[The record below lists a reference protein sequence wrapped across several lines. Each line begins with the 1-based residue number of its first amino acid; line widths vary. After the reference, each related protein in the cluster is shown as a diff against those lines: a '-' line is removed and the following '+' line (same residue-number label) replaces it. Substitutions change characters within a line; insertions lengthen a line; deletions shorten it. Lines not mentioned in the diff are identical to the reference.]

1 MIEFIAIEV
10 LAAVSF
16 LYAVLLSLFYVGP
29 SSALGLAFLWTLV
42 IALLYATVSRRHKL
56 LKGIAILLLLA
67 PIYFFNAMWGITFF
81 GLTTLLLVAHIEHNL
96 YHNHLEYKYVVK
108 NTYVVL
114 IVLFGIWLYLSAFP
128 NDALSHN
135 LTASFPFV
143 IGYLMASIILVRS
156 QRHIKSNMPL
166 NTIRSSNFAYSI
178 IGIFIFVGLIMTKTR
193 DFIFRGISNTLAT
206 LTEFLMRPFYAL
218 FRNYNLEGLTDAVDP
233 VVIESADSLDQ
244 MLEPLETISA
254 VPADPGFNWSQLIDF
269 LLEKTLFILFIALI
283 IWTMFRLS
291 KVLFK
296 NESTENVTQTVE
308 KSFIFGSD
316 KNEAKRNLFERFLL
330 KTPQEHIRYYY
341 RRHLNAIENVGAI
354 LEPQDTSIEISKKA
368 QLHGF
373 DHAKDIRKV
382 YVEARYSE
390 IQPSDDLA
398 EQMKKLCLK
407 K

>member
-10 LAAVSF
+10 LAAVTF

-29 SSALGLAFLWTLV
+29 SSALGLAFLWTFM
-42 IALLYATVSRRHKL
+42 IALFYATVSRRHKS
-56 LKGIAILLLLA
+56 LKCIALLLLA

-81 GLTTLLLVAHIEHNL
+81 VLTALLLVAHIEYNL
-96 YHNHLEYKYVVK
+96 YRNHLEYQYVVK
-108 NTYVVL
+108 NTYAVF

-143 IGYLMASIILVRS
+143 IGYLMTSIILVRS
-156 QRHIKSNMPL
+156 QRHVKSNMPL
-166 NTIRSSNFAYSI
+166 NTIRSSNFAFSI
-178 IGIFIFVGLIMTKTR
+178 IGLFIFGGLVMTKTR
-193 DFIFRGISNTLAT
+193 DFIFNGISNTLAT
-206 LTEFLMRPFYAL
+206 VTEFLLRPIYAL

-233 VVIESADSLDQ
+233 VVIESADSLEQ
-244 MLEPLETISA
+244 MLEPMETIGA
-254 VPADPGFNWSQLIDF
+254 VTADTGFNWSELIDF

-283 IWTMFRLS
+283 IWTMIRLS

-296 NESTENVTQTVE
+296 NESTENATQTVE
-308 KSFIFGSD
+308 KSFVFGSD
-316 KNEAKRNLFERFLL
+316 KNETKRNIFERFLL

-341 RRHLNAIENVGAI
+341 RRHLNAIENEGAL
-354 LEPQDTSIEISKKA
+354 LEPQDTSLEITKKA
-368 QLHGF
+368 QVHGF
-373 DHAKDIRKV
+373 DHARDIRKV

-390 IQPSDDLA
+390 VKPSEDQA